1 MFLPFISHGAFA
13 SFDMVKTDSKI
24 TDVTVFF
31 NGAQISRTAEAVL
44 TKGKQIVVFEN
55 LPVDIDAESIRMSG
69 CDDCLIQ
76 SINHKFDYVIDDLPE
91 EEKLREEIKAFR
103 YKITH
108 VNNEMNTLVH
118 QENLLHKNNNFVNSK
133 TGADINQLKQ
143 AADFYGKKI
152 VELRAEKLDLSRKVD
167 QLTKERIELFK
178 KLNKERAKT
187 NRITSKIE
195 MMVTAPAAGKRT
207 ITAQY
212 YTTTA
217 GWYPTYDFRV
227 KDVNEP
233 LNITYNAN
241 VYQSS
246 GEDWKNIKI
255 KLSTSDPQL
264 SSTKPQLEPWI
275 IENSKNIYLFEESN
289 KPGAVSGVIK
299 DAQTH
304 DQLPFVRI
312 VVKDRNKRVNETFTD
327 ADGRFLIKPIAKG
340 NVTVEAE
347 YFGYGNDKK
356 RITVNPD
363 ETAVA
368 DFFLT
373 PLSIETREVDVV
385 EYSAPLIYKDSRFNN
400 QEDAEMLVERSAV
413 RVATTVGGVYSQDD
427 GTSDLRLRRKRI
439 KISNDLQENVSHLEY
454 TIHEPYTILSTGEDY
469 NISIKEVETDVDYTY
484 YSVPKMEQAAFL
496 TARID
501 EPAELN
507 LLPAKVSIYFDDTY
521 IGETEIG
528 ERQLQDTLE
537 ISLGRDNNLVIKRT
551 GSKELREK
559 RFLSNNN
566 VQTTGWEIETRNN
579 KRSPVTIVIQDQ
591 YPLAQRSS
599 VDVELHSGSGAEV
612 DPKKGELQW
621 RMTIE
626 PGETKKVN
634 FGYTVKYPRG
644 LFGESR

>member
-1 MFLPFISHGAFA
+1 MIHKLMIIIFLPFISHGAFA
-13 SFDMVKTDSKI
+13 SFDTVKTDSKI

-31 NGAQISRTAEAVL
+31 NGAQISRAAEAVL

-55 LPVDIDAESIRMSG
+55 LPVDIDGESIRMSG

-91 EEKLREEIKAFR
+91 EKKLREEIKAFR

-108 VNNEMNTLVH
+108 VNNEINTLVH

-152 VELRAEKLDLSRKVD
+152 VELRAEKLDLSRRVD

-195 MMVTAPAAGKRT
+195 MMVTAPTAGKRS

-227 KDVNEP
+227 KDVSEP

-246 GEDWKNIKI
+246 GEDWENIKI

-275 IENSKNIYLFEESN
+275 IENSDNIFLFERN
-289 KPGAVSGVIK
+289 KKPSAVSGIIK
-299 DAQTH
+299 DAESH
-304 DQLPFVRI
+304 DPLPFVRV
-312 VVKDRNKRVNETFTD
+312 VVKDGNKRVNETFTD
-327 ADGRFLIKPIAKG
+327 ADGRFLIKPINEG
-340 NVTVEAE
+340 SVRLEVE
-347 YFGYGNDKK
+347 YLGYGNEK
-356 RITVNPD
+356 RWVSLEPD
-363 ETAVA
+363 ETAFV
-368 DFFLT
+368 DFLLK
-373 PLSIETREVDVV
+373 PSQIELQSVEIVDYRV
-385 EYSAPLIYKDSRFNN
+385 PLIQKDSR
-400 QEDAEMLVERSAV
+400 QVTKEDLVRMPTRA
-413 RVATTVGGVYSQDD
+413 ATGLSETIGREL
-427 GTSDLRLRRKRI
+427 TRI
-439 KISNDLQENVSHLEY
+439 STDFISNDLQENVSHLEY
-454 TIHEPYTILSTGEDY
+454 AIHEPYTILSTGEDY

-507 LLPAKVSIYFDDTY
+507 LLPVPVSIYFDDTY

-537 ISLGRDNNLVIKRT
+537 ISLGRDNNIVIKRT

-579 KRSPVTIVIQDQ
+579 KKSPVTIVIQDQ

-634 FGYTVKYPRG
+634 FGYTVEYPRG